1 MPDLANYRNEIR
13 VAGIDLA
20 GKSENPTGLC
30 FISSAGVRTKRVFTD
45 AEILREIT
53 NFKPRVVAID
63 APLWLPPANVA
74 WRLCE
79 VLLMKRGFRPLSLL
93 FPSMRLLAMRAKR
106 IANEIRKMNIEVIEV
121 FAAASEKILGL
132 KKQRGRNKDEYDA
145 LLCALTAKAYMEG
158 NYEDLGGIIIP
169 K

>member
-1 MPDLANYRNEIR
+1 
-13 VAGIDLA
+13 
-20 GKSENPTGLC
+20 
-30 FISSAGVRTKRVFTD
+30 
-45 AEILREIT
+45 
-53 NFKPRVVAID
+53 
-63 APLWLPPANVA
+63 
-74 WRLCE
+74 
-79 VLLMKRGFRPLSLL
+79 
-93 FPSMRLLAMRAKR
+93 MRLLAMRAKR

-132 KKQRGRNKDEYDA
+132 KKQRGRSKDEYDA